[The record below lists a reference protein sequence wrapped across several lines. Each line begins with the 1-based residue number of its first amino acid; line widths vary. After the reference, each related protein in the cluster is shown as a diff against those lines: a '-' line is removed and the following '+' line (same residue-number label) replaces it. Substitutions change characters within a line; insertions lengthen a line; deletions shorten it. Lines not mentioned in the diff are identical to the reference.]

1 MQPFQGVLEGNGQ
14 ATFELKMDRGD
25 LQHLR
30 IDGAIGAGILG
41 AELLK
46 GIVDQLEP
54 SPTRD
59 VLASLAEWHF
69 KNATLDFSYKENYYD
84 RRTAAAKFNNS
95 SNRYEVLGNIV
106 VKGPA
111 RSSSSPMSGDNL
123 LLHRLNPINIFLNM
137 LQIELK
143 IEGMQMRL
151 LMDRVGRKK

>member
-25 LQHLR
+25 LQHLNVN
-30 IDGAIGAGILG
+30 GSIGAGILG

-46 GIVDQLEP
+46 GIVGQLEP

-59 VLASLAEWHF
+59 VLSSLAEWHF
-69 KNATLDFSYKENYYD
+69 KNATLDFSYKDNYYD

-111 RSSSSPMSGDNL
+111 RSNASPMSGDNL